1 MDLSDLKILRERS
14 GMTQE
19 DIAIR
24 LGTTKGS
31 ISNWEANPQNL
42 SIIKLKQYLDV
53 VGGTL
58 SDFEKKGKGTTMKI
72 SVNTDM
78 IQFRTDL
85 MNTMDKLKNSRAK
98 QGNSLT
104 LDTVFETAMTDLKK
118 LQLESRKARVL
129 VVGPSDAGKSTFINK
144 LLGEN
149 VVPSHWTPATGMA
162 IKIIHSSEKPE
173 WVTGNT
179 LIVKNDLKV
188 DKAPTEPF
196 NLRDR
201 KYFDDHVILEGGRD
215 IVEEYGEREGDKYN
229 SELAEEEMIFTY
241 VDSEI
246 LNTIDIYDTPGT
258 AAGEDE
264 TSEMDEQI
272 SADMRNN
279 ADAVI
284 YLMTANQFLHR
295 QDFQLLRRDI
305 ERLPSLFDGKN
316 GLGKLSNLFI
326 VASQADIIDSE
337 EDRNRI
343 LRNGAKRFS
352 KTLSTEFF
360 ERLNCTP
367 EDLSKRFF
375 ALSNKVGKEDISYK
389 FEEDFVNFVKES
401 QNIILSNSILKRNK
415 LLRFHIS
422 EIEKGILK
430 VEEDRINHE
439 KLVNEAKEKEAYLPT
454 ILKGNQDLSNK
465 LKKELK
471 QSKSIAKSKFKLY
484 YKNLL
489 NKDSLLQEIEN
500 GGYKNSKDD
509 KEIFANKISNLLA
522 DKYKGILDEEASKFE
537 DTINKISEKIQIS
550 TQIPTSFFDFK
561 AATLGLVASGVTAG
575 AFAVVAA
582 GITSNLGLY
591 ILVAQVG
598 GLLTS
603 AGIISSPIIAT
614 TAVSALGGPI
624 TFVIGI
630 AVLVGGAIYGLFHRN
645 AWKGKLA
652 QSLIEGYEKQDALGQ
667 YLDGIETF
675 IKDTE
680 KGVDD
685 IKKGLDIA
693 AKEDVKVSKLRS
705 EANPQDFDNEI
716 KQLKGFESSFK
727 EVTSNYH

>member
-1 MDLSDLKILRERS
+1 MLDLSDLKLLRERS

-98 QGNSLT
+98 QGNSLM
-104 LDTVFETAMTDLKK
+104 LDTAFETAMTNLKK

-188 DKAPTEPF
+188 DKAPAEPF

-201 KYFDDHVILEGGRD
+201 KYFDEHVKLEGGRD
-215 IVEEYGEREGDKYN
+215 IVEAYGEREGDKYN

-284 YLMTANQFLHR
+284 YLMPANQFLHR

-326 VASQADIIDSE
+326 VASQADIIDNE

-360 ERLNCTP
+360 DRLNCTP

-401 QNIILSNSILKRNK
+401 QNIILNDSILKRNQFV
-415 LLRFHIS
+415 RSYIS
-422 EIEKGILK
+422 EIEKGISK

-439 KLVNEAKEKEAYLPT
+439 KLVNEAKKKEAYLPT

-471 QSKSIAKSKFKLY
+471 QSKSIAESKFKLY
-484 YKNLL
+484 YTQLL

-509 KEIFANKISNLLA
+509 KEIFA
-522 DKYKGILDEEASKFE
+522 
-537 DTINKISEKIQIS
+537 NKISEKIQIS

-614 TAVSALGGPI
+614 TAVSALGGPV
-624 TFVIGI
+624 TWVIGI
-630 AVLVGGAIYGLFHRN
+630 AALVGGATYGLFHRN

-652 QSLIEGYEKQDALGQ
+652 QSLIEGYENQDALGQ

-693 AKEDVKVSKLRS
+693 AKEDVKLTKLRS

>member
-1 MDLSDLKILRERS
+1 MLFRS
-14 GMTQE
+14 
-19 DIAIR
+19 
-24 LGTTKGS
+24 
-31 ISNWEANPQNL
+31 
-42 SIIKLKQYLDV
+42 
-53 VGGTL
+53 
-58 SDFEKKGKGTTMKI
+58 
-72 SVNTDM
+72 
-78 IQFRTDL
+78 
-85 MNTMDKLKNSRAK
+85 
-98 QGNSLT
+98 
-104 LDTVFETAMTDLKK
+104 
-118 LQLESRKARVL
+118 

-188 DKAPTEPF
+188 DKAPAEPF

-201 KYFDDHVILEGGRD
+201 KYFDEHVKLEGGRD

-229 SELAEEEMIFTY
+229 SELAEEEVIFTY

-258 AAGEDE
+258 DAGEDE

-360 ERLNCTP
+360 DRLNCTP

-415 LLRFHIS
+415 LLRSHIS
-422 EIEKGILK
+422 EIEKGISK

-439 KLVNEAKEKEAYLPT
+439 KLVEEANEKEAYLPT
-454 ILKGNQDLSNK
+454 ILQANKDFSNK
-465 LKKELK
+465 LKKELI
-471 QSKSIAKSKFKLY
+471 QSKSTAKSKFKLY

-522 DKYKGILDEEASKFE
+522 DKYKGILDSETSKLEEN
-537 DTINKISEKIQIS
+537 IRKIPEKIQIS

-561 AATLGLVASGVTAG
+561 AATLGLGDVH
-575 AFAVVAA
+575 FL
-582 GITSNLGLY
+582 I
-591 ILVAQVG
+591 
-598 GLLTS
+598 
-603 AGIISSPIIAT
+603 
-614 TAVSALGGPI
+614 GPI
-624 TFVIGI
+624 TLPPLIILWGPI
-630 AVLVGGAIYGLFHRN
+630 YVLFFRN

-652 QSLIEGYEKQDALGQ
+652 QSLIEGYENQDALGQ

-693 AKEDVKVSKLRS
+693 AKEDVKLSKLRS